1 MNKSPKKLWKRS
13 LGIVLTAVMVMTAAL
28 PTAAYGVELNARAG
42 GFSEAIAGTIEI
54 LAGNG
59 NSAENGIWLTQSA
72 EGGSAD
78 AEAAM
83 KYLQDKYVAAT
94 TKIISGSTQEKD
106 TCHAIL
112 PSSKDSFRLAYESGT
127 GTSLYK
133 SGWYINDKKETEGL
147 IEPAK
152 GSWVSRNPLSI
163 NITHP
168 KTDKTFKL
176 TLKLFPSGTED
187 DVINGETT
195 SMDNSAALASQ
206 EFLITIKGTGEVETP
221 STFDVSF
228 TPVDSETNAAV
239 AGAKITLEEN
249 WSTVYP
255 TNGVYKGLS
264 NKIYT
269 LKITA
274 DGYQDYKENF
284 TPSQSGEVKIPMT
297 KASYSTIKFNVK
309 DSAGKSIKDAKVK
322 VKQGYYDTVSPQSDG
337 SYNLKNG
344 VTYNYTVEAVNYT
357 SINSVSFIPSGDQ
370 TIDITMTKNISQ
382 YNVTF
387 KPVDSNDKDIADTA
401 IKVTYEDSDYDDDW
415 NWVTNEITVDP
426 EKDGSYKLDKSTKY
440 TYTITAD
447 GYEKRQGRILRAV
460 MTKTLRKRSP

>member
-176 TLKLFPSGTED
+176 TLKLFPSGD
-187 DVINGETT
+187 R
-195 SMDNSAALASQ
+195 
-206 EFLITIKGTGEVETP
+206 
-221 STFDVSF
+221 
-228 TPVDSETNAAV
+228 
-239 AGAKITLEEN
+239 
-249 WSTVYP
+249 
-255 TNGVYKGLS
+255 
-264 NKIYT
+264 
-269 LKITA
+269 
-274 DGYQDYKENF
+274 
-284 TPSQSGEVKIPMT
+284 
-297 KASYSTIKFNVK
+297 
-309 DSAGKSIKDAKVK
+309 KSV
-322 VKQGYYDTVSPQSDG
+322 V
-337 SYNLKNG
+337 
-344 VTYNYTVEAVNYT
+344 
-357 SINSVSFIPSGDQ
+357 
-370 TIDITMTKNISQ
+370 
-382 YNVTF
+382 
-387 KPVDSNDKDIADTA
+387 
-401 IKVTYEDSDYDDDW
+401 
-415 NWVTNEITVDP
+415 
-426 EKDGSYKLDKSTKY
+426 
-440 TYTITAD
+440 
-447 GYEKRQGRILRAV
+447 
-460 MTKTLRKRSP
+460 